1 MIKFL
6 ILFCIF
12 SFTTSSFVYTQS
24 SPGAKHSALSYSD
37 EADESDIFSLF
48 SNPSNLSL
56 IKKRQIGF
64 FYSPFP
70 YGIKELASGHFVYN
84 ESLPFGNLAVGAM
97 IYGFELYSENRV
109 VFGYSAELSDHFIF
123 GISTFYHH
131 VKIKGYGNDGTYNI
145 NMGGRIKLHS
155 KLLLGFSLHNPI
167 RFANSE
173 IELPLYFNMGISFR
187 PIAKTSIYFAFMKE
201 INFPFSYRAG
211 IEYPLIDFLYLRVGA
226 QNNPNS
232 YSGGFG
238 IQYSFF
244 QLNYSIQSHID
255 LGLTHQADL
264 ILTLN

>member
-6 ILFCIF
+6 ILFSIF
-12 SFTTSSFVYTQS
+12 FQFYNRFVYTQTT
-24 SPGAKHSALSYSD
+24 PGAKHSALSYSD
-37 EADESDIFSLF
+37 VANESDIFSLF
-48 SNPSNLSL
+48 NNPSNSAL
-56 IKKRQIGF
+56 IKKRQVGF

-70 YGIKELASGHFVYN
+70 YGIKELATGHFVYN
-84 ESLPFGNLAVGAM
+84 EPLPFGNLAIGAM
-97 IYGFELYSENRV
+97 IYGFELYSENRF
-109 VFGYSAELSDHFIF
+109 VFGYSAELSDHFTF

-131 VKIKGYGNDGTYNI
+131 VKIKGYGNGGTYNI

-155 KLLLGFSLHNPI
+155 KLLLGFSIHNPF
-167 RFANSE
+167 RFIKNK
-173 IELPLYFNMGISFR
+173 IELPLYFNMGISFE
-187 PIAKTSIYFAFMKE
+187 PMHNTSIYFAFMKE
-201 INFPFSYRAG
+201 LNFPFSYRVG
-211 IEYPLIDFLYLRVGA
+211 VEYPLIDFVYLRVGV

-255 LGLTHQADL
+255 LGFTHQADL